1 MKINP
6 NSFVDVLKSPTTN
19 MASFRTNFDRP
30 NNTNDA
36 ENMKILDAEEQ

>member
-1 MKINP
+1 MKITP

-19 MASFRTNFDRP
+19 MASFRP